1 MSTLLLLS
9 LFAATPSAPAASPA
23 ASASETRSRNV
34 VTAPAAAPVG
44 GSTPAVARSEGRT
57 ERALHRQDPAEVVAD
72 VLPVVGVP
80 FACGERFPVSQGH
93 DTGSHR
99 SYDTHAWDFRMP
111 EGTPI
116 TAARDGVVRLARGDS
131 DQGGCDAK
139 MARHANYVVL
149 THDGDLE
156 TQYLHF
162 SSVVVKPGDRVVQGQ
177 LIGYSG
183 NTGWSC
189 GPHLHFKVT
198 TRENDSWNNP
208 SLPALIEGHGDPVR
222 GMLVKA
228 PACAPLDAPRYAER
242 ERGEDS
248 PVGDVLVGAGLP
260 DGPMERPASAL
271 GGTAGSAARAVGAE
285 RPVKERDTRP
295 AAGKG
300 TRSRRGR

>member
-1 MSTLLLLS
+1 MSSLLLLT
-9 LFAATPSAPAASPA
+9 LFAAAPANPAASSA
-23 ASASETRSRNV
+23 ASASATRSRNV
-34 VTAPAAAPVG
+34 VTVTRPAPVG
-44 GSTPAVARSEGRT
+44 GTTAAVARSEGRT
-57 ERALHRQDPAEVVAD
+57 EQALLQAESNPAAEEI
-72 VLPVVGVP
+72 LPVVGVP
-80 FACGERFPVSQGH
+80 FACGARFPVSQGH

-139 MARHANYVVL
+139 MARHANYVVI
-149 THDGDLE
+149 THDGGLE

-162 SSVVVKPGDRVVQGQ
+162 SSVVVKPGDRVTQGQ

-198 TRENDSWNNP
+198 TRENNSWNNP

-222 GMLVKA
+222 GMLVEA

-242 ERGEDS
+242 ERESS
-248 PVGDVLVGAGLP
+248 PVGDVVVGASLP
-260 DGPMERPASAL
+260 DGPVDRPASAL
-271 GGTAGSAARAVGAE
+271 GGTAGSAARAVEAD
-285 RPVKERDTRP
+285 RPPAPENTRP
-295 AAGKG
+295 ASGS
-300 TRSRRGR
+300 RVESRRRR

>member
-1 MSTLLLLS
+1 MSSLLLLS
-9 LFAATPSAPAASPA
+9 LFAAAPTTLAASPA
-23 ASASETRSRNV
+23 APSSETRSRNV
-34 VTAPAAAPVG
+34 VTIPRTAPVG
-44 GSTPAVARSEGRT
+44 GTTRAVGRSEGRT
-57 ERALHRQDPAEVVAD
+57 EQALGAQAPDVAEV
-72 VLPVVGVP
+72 LPMVGVP

-139 MARHANYVVL
+139 MARHANYVVI
-149 THDGDLE
+149 THEGGLE

-162 SSVVVKPGDRVVQGQ
+162 SSVVVEPGDRVAQGQ

-198 TRENDSWNNP
+198 SRENDSWNNP

-222 GMLVKA
+222 GMLVAA

-242 ERGEDS
+242 DRESS
-248 PVGDVLVGAGLP
+248 PVGDVVVGAGLP
-260 DGPMERPASAL
+260 DGPLERPASAL
-271 GGTAGSAARAVGAE
+271 GGTAGSAAEAVRREALN
-285 RPVKERDTRP
+285 DTRP
-295 AAGKG
+295 AAGTRAKPR
-300 TRSRRGR
+300 RSR